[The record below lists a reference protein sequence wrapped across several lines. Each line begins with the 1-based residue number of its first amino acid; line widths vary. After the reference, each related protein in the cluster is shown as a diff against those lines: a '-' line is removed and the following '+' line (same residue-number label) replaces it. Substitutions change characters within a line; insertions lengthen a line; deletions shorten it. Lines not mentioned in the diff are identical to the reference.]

1 MDLYNEKVLRATQGA
16 IFRLPIIVED
26 LKTIIPQ
33 LKQDG
38 VEVVGTALRNAKDIH
53 DIKKKDY
60 MAFVMGNEGNGMHDE
75 IADLCDERLYI
86 PINNMESLNV
96 GIAAAIVMYTYREE

>member
-1 MDLYNEKVLRATQGA
+1 
-16 IFRLPIIVED
+16 
-26 LKTIIPQ
+26 
-33 LKQDG
+33 
-38 VEVVGTALRNAKDIH
+38 
-53 DIKKKDY
+53 
-60 MAFVMGNEGNGMHDE
+60 